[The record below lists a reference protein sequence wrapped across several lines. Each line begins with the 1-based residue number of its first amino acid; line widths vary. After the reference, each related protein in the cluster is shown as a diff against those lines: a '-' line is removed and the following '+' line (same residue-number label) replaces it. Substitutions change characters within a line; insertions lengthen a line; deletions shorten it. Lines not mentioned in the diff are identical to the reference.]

1 MFHEGTINT
10 LPDDGGVKVFVST
23 FCCCGVLYLFFILF
37 TIITTVTAGI
47 IALHMRDQY
56 HKERSISEYDK
67 RDNPTISSSNFL
79 GSNLVD

>member
-23 FCCCGVLYLFFILF
+23 FCCYGGVLYLFFILF

-56 HKERSISEYDK
+56 HKDARSASMINETTRPSPV
-67 RDNPTISSSNFL
+67 PTF
-79 GSNLVD
+79 